1 MKRTTV
7 SRIVKQ
13 ALLNDKHDFDHRG
26 NLQKIIEA
34 LPASMVVFDKNL
46 RFVTASDRFFEN
58 SPLEKNAVHPF
69 DHWYDL
75 VPDMPKKWKI
85 IHARCL
91 KGEKYKCDADAFHR
105 EDGTIEWWRWEVVPL
120 QDTDSSV
127 WGLILYAENITEQ
140 KTKEKNLRQM
150 ISRLNVSNTSLSTFA
165 HECAHDLCAPL
176 RTLSNY
182 IHLLQETL
190 RQNPKK
196 AEEYAM
202 QIKQNAS
209 YMNNLIKK
217 TLDSSSTPI
226 SELKAGWFS
235 VDDALE
241 ELVLILKE
249 DIKAK
254 KAIVTWSKFGEIYAD
269 KVLICQVFQNLIIN
283 ALNYCDNAQPHIHIS
298 VHTEKNRWVI
308 QVKDNGPG
316 IEGYHIDQIFEAYQR
331 GMNSLNT
338 QGLGIG
344 LHICKKIVASH
355 SGEMWAYSKPGQ
367 GATFF
372 FSINMPQRK

>member
-7 SRIVKQ
+7 SRIIKQ
-13 ALLNDKHDFDHRG
+13 GLLDDNQSFDHNG
-26 NLQKIIEA
+26 KLQKIIES
-34 LPASMVVFDKNL
+34 LPASLVVFDKNL
-46 RFVTASDRFFEN
+46 RFITASDRFFEN
-58 SPLEKNAVHPF
+58 SPLEKGTVKPF

-75 VPDMPKKWKI
+75 IPDMPKKWKI

-91 KGEKYKCDADAFHR
+91 KGEKFKCDEDAFHR

-120 QDTDSSV
+120 LDADSSV
-127 WGLILYAENITEQ
+127 WGLILFAENITEQ
-140 KTKEKNLRQM
+140 KTNEKNLRQM
-150 ISRLNVSNTSLSTFA
+150 VSRLNDSNTNLSTFA
-165 HECAHDLCAPL
+165 HECAHDLYAPL

-190 RQNPKK
+190 VQNPKK
-196 AEEYAM
+196 AQEYAIH
-202 QIKQNAS
+202 IKQNAS
-209 YMNNLIKK
+209 YMTNLIKK
-217 TLDSSSTPI
+217 TLDCSNALI
-226 SELKAGWFS
+226 NEIKATWFS
-235 VDDALE
+235 VEDALE

-254 KAIVTWSKFGEIYAD
+254 KAIITWSKFGKIYAD

-283 ALNYCDNAQPHIHIS
+283 ALNYCDNVQPHIHIS
-298 VHTEKNRWVI
+298 VHAEKNRWVV

-331 GMNSLNT
+331 GMNSLKT
-338 QGLGIG
+338 KGLGIG
-344 LHICKKIVASH
+344 LHICKKIVSSH

-372 FSINMPQRK
+372 FSINMPEK